1 MDLLLDTHALI
12 WFDLIPEKL
21 STAALDALMNEGNT
35 LYVSVASLWEMQI
48 KQQLGKLSLDNGVEG
63 TLKKQQ
69 QFNDVRLLPVKP
81 RHIYSLQE
89 LEGHHRDPFDRMLIA
104 QARTED
110 LTLVTADK
118 HIHSYSNQVSLL
130 W

>member
-69 QFNDVRLLPVKP
+69 QF
-81 RHIYSLQE
+81 
-89 LEGHHRDPFDRMLIA
+89 
-104 QARTED
+104 
-110 LTLVTADK
+110 
-118 HIHSYSNQVSLL
+118 
-130 W
+130 